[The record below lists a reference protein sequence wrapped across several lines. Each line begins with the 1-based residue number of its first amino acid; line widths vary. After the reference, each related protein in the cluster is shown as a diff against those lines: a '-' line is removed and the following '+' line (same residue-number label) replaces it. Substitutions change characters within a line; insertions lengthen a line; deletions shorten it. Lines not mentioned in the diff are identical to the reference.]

1 MVSSSTLGVATSLTI
16 VPFGTAGTA
25 NVPFKF
31 FEIGGVTPVDAR
43 RNVSVDAAAS
53 SRPAFLTLTLMV
65 RDPP

>member
-1 MVSSSTLGVATSLTI
+1 MVSSSTLGVPLSFTI

-31 FEIGGVTPVDAR
+31 FKFGGVTPIDTR

-65 RDPP
+65 RDSP